1 MQKQDCLNRIRNQLD
16 RNEAE
21 RMASWA
27 CPSNRAVRRKPEEKV
42 VSGHRQNF
50 SLDGDRIL
58 HSLAYS
64 RYIDKTQVFY
74 LIRNDHITHRV
85 LHVQLVSKIA
95 RTIGRLL
102 RLNEDLIDAIALGHD
117 IGHTPFGHDGETFL
131 SELSREHGL
140 GCFSHNVQGVR
151 FLDMIERKGIGWNL
165 SLQVLDGIL
174 SHDGEMHAQALHP
187 CPEKSFAVLEREMK
201 EREDGLP
208 VDGRPMTLEG
218 CVVRMA
224 DTISY
229 VGRDIEDAIRLGL
242 ISRSDLPQE
251 CRVLLGETNGTIV
264 YTLVEDLV
272 SGSLDHPF
280 VSFTPEIAGA
290 LKTLKDF
297 NYRHIYTHEKVKR
310 QSPKI
315 RLMFRLLFEKFLS
328 DLEKGVEES
337 EVYGEFLADM
347 APFYRANTP
356 PAGVVRDFISGMTDD
371 FFLSQCH
378 KHLIPQMNTS
388 IF

>member
-1 MQKQDCLNRIRNQLD
+1 
-16 RNEAE
+16 
-21 RMASWA
+21 
-27 CPSNRAVRRKPEEKV
+27 
-42 VSGHRQNF
+42 
-50 SLDGDRIL
+50 
-58 HSLAYS
+58 
-64 RYIDKTQVFY
+64 
-74 LIRNDHITHRV
+74 
-85 LHVQLVSKIA
+85 
-95 RTIGRLL
+95 
-102 RLNEDLIDAIALGHD
+102 
-117 IGHTPFGHDGETFL
+117 
-131 SELSREHGL
+131 
-140 GCFSHNVQGVR
+140 
-151 FLDMIERKGIGWNL
+151 
-165 SLQVLDGIL
+165 
-174 SHDGEMHAQALHP
+174 MHAQALHP